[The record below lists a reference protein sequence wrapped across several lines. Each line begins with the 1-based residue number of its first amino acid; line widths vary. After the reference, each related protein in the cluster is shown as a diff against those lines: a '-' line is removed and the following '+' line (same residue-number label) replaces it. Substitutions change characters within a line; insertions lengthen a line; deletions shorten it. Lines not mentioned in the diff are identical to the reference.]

1 MRSQELCEMPRP
13 VRLLGQGTI
22 FYSQTQHSG
31 QHNIAFNQGVRVP
44 KNGQN
49 PPYESFL
56 ESRGFRPEIQGLRA
70 FAVLLVVV
78 YHVWVGKV
86 SGGVDVFLFIS
97 TFLLSLSFMRKIN
110 EGKPLNLLNY
120 WTHVFTRL
128 LPAASVVILLTLAG
142 SLLVLSPTAWSAR
155 AVDAQ
160 ASPGEQDGGGVP
172 RDGVALGLCMN
183 QPRPHPTSP
192 STSSSPGQVKP

>member
-1 MRSQELCEMPRP
+1 MRCPARYDFWGRERFSTLKHN
-13 VRLLGQGTI
+13 
-22 FYSQTQHSG
+22 TQD
-31 QHNIAFNQGVRVP
+31 NTTNLFKGVSVP

-49 PPYESFL
+49 PPHESFL

-128 LPAASVVILLTLAG
+128 LPAASVVILLTLAAG
-142 SLLVLSPTAWSAR
+142 WNPQGR
-155 AVDAQ
+155 NAQ
-160 ASPGEQDGGGVP
+160 S
-172 RDGVALGLCMN
+172 
-183 QPRPHPTSP
+183 
-192 STSSSPGQVKP
+192 

>member
-1 MRSQELCEMPRP
+1 M
-13 VRLLGQGTI
+13 
-22 FYSQTQHSG
+22 
-31 QHNIAFNQGVRVP
+31 P

-120 WTHVFTRL
+120 WTRL
-128 LPAASVVILLTLAG
+128 LPAASVVILLTLAAG
-142 SLLVLSPTAWSAR
+142 WNPQGR
-155 AVDAQ
+155 NAQ
-160 ASPGEQDGGGVP
+160 S
-172 RDGVALGLCMN
+172 
-183 QPRPHPTSP
+183 
-192 STSSSPGQVKP
+192 

>member
-1 MRSQELCEMPRP
+1 M
-13 VRLLGQGTI
+13 
-22 FYSQTQHSG
+22 
-31 QHNIAFNQGVRVP
+31 AFNLFKGIRVP

-56 ESRGFRPEIQGLRA
+56 ESRGFRPEIQGLCA
-70 FAVLLVVV
+70 FAVLLVVI
-78 YHVWVGKV
+78 YHVWAGKV

-110 EGKPLNLLNY
+110 EGKPLNNY
-120 WTHVFTRL
+120 RIHVFTRL
-128 LPAASVVILLTLAG
+128 LPAASVVILLILAG

-160 ASPGEQDGGGVP
+160 ASPGEQDGGGV
-172 RDGVALGLCMN
+172 L
-183 QPRPHPTSP
+183 
-192 STSSSPGQVKP
+192 